1 MEKWPILNGDIY
13 EGESDWALKDEQ
25 GLTGEQAEGRRG
37 LGGTRGAGYTVGQED
52 SAGPEITGS
61 GMLPAKLTLFGE
73 QWRVKRTSG
82 LRSSLSVSSEPA

>member
-37 LGGTRGAGYTVGQED
+37 LGGTRGLGTQ
-52 SAGPEITGS
+52 
-61 GMLPAKLTLFGE
+61 
-73 QWRVKRTSG
+73 
-82 LRSSLSVSSEPA
+82 